1 MDSNVS
7 DAFSWMTIKYD
18 QQDYLVFIAFVS
30 SNQDSCSDSSS
41 DFDDNASTIED

>member
-1 MDSNVS
+1 
-7 DAFSWMTIKYD
+7 MTIKYD

-30 SNQDSCSDSSS
+30 SNQDSCSDSS